1 MNKRVILGGTRM
13 NELAMKYGIEFESLP
28 PFRPDGKG
36 LVEKSF
42 DLIQQRYKP
51 ALRGKGVIEE
61 DAQERWAV
69 DYRSQAVLTL
79 EEFTKVILSCILY
92 LNSCRVIE
100 NRFCKD
106 ADPVAATMWMKC
118 EKEKRSLVIPINS
131 E

>member
-1 MNKRVILGGTRM
+1 M

-106 ADPVAATMWMKC
+106 ADPVAAGNVDEMRKR
-118 EKEKRSLVIPINS
+118 KELPGYPDQQ
-131 E
+131 